1 MNRHRLILPTMILMT
16 VAFTAV
22 AAQAVPAPTTQPFN
36 FAAAPVLLNPAP
48 DSITVIAL
56 PNALATGWVEYGLT
70 ETLGQRADGAT
81 RGQLPLSDRLLAYRL
96 TNLKPGEKYFYRVHL
111 KPVTFKNAYSVKA
124 GEEIHSD
131 IHSFRTFNP
140 AAESATFTVWND
152 THEHAPTLEQLAKSL
167 SANPTD
173 FLLWNG
179 DVTND
184 VRDESKIIS
193 QFLAPANQPFATDVP
208 LFLAR
213 GNHDVRGRDAR
224 FLANYITG
232 PAGEYFYTFR
242 HGPLAAIVLDAGED
256 KPDDLAVYA
265 GLNSFDAYRT
275 LQRGFLEKAI
285 ADPAF
290 TSAPFR
296 VVFVHIP
303 LFWDTEV
310 PKDWP
315 GVWGKDRNGKIIN
328 GWIAEDGRAKW
339 HDLLVKGKIDLII
352 SGHEHKSA
360 YFPPNDKH
368 PYGQLVG
375 GGPKP
380 ADATSII
387 GSVTR
392 TEMTLTVK
400 NLEGKQLTQ
409 EAFKAQST
417 AR

>member
-1 MNRHRLILPTMILMT
+1 MNRRNFFFAVAILVSASLR
-16 VAFTAV
+16 VV
-22 AAQAVPAPTTQPFN
+22 AAQPAPTPTTQPFG

-56 PNALATGWVEYGLT
+56 PNALATAWVEYGPT
-70 ETLGQRADGAT
+70 EALGQRADGAT
-81 RGQLPLSDRLLAYRL
+81 RGQIPLSDRLMAFRL

-111 KPVTFKNAYSVKA
+111 RSIQFKTAYSVKP
-124 GEEIHSD
+124 GEEIHSEV
-131 IHSFRTFNP
+131 HTFRTFNP
-140 AAESATFTVWND
+140 AADSATFTVWND
-152 THEHAPTLEQLAKSL
+152 THEQATTLTQLAKSL
-167 SANPTD
+167 NASPTD

-179 DVTND
+179 DITND
-184 VRDESKIIS
+184 VRDESRIIS
-193 QFLAPANQPFATDVP
+193 QFLAPANQPFAADVP
-208 LFLAR
+208 LFFSR

-224 FLANYITG
+224 FLPNYVTG
-232 PAGEYFYTFR
+232 PGGEYYYTFR
-242 HGPLAAIVLDAGED
+242 QGPLAAIVLDSGED

-265 GLNSFDAYRT
+265 GLNNFDAYRT
-275 LQRGFLEKAI
+275 LERSFLEKAI
-285 ADPAF
+285 ADPVF

-310 PKDWP
+310 PTDWP

-328 GWIAEDGRAKW
+328 GWITEDGRAKW
-339 HDLLVKGKIDLII
+339 HDLLVKGKIDLVI
-352 SGHEHKSA
+352 SGHEHKAA

-375 GGPKP
+375 GGPKITEAAP
-380 ADATSII
+380 IV

-400 NLEGKQLTQ
+400 NLEGKAVIQQT
-409 EAFKAQST
+409 FKPQ
-417 AR
+417 R